1 VRFAAEA
8 VFAFV
13 MVFQTNF
20 NDLGNQATQ
29 RGDFTEALA
38 DYTHA
43 IEQSPELP
51 EPLYNRAL
59 TYSRLHRD
67 REALNDALASIRV
80 APLFADGF
88 ALSARLYRDAGNLD
102 AADRSIERARLL
114 KPDRTAYRV
123 LAAEIRERENRIA
136 DAATLLATVIAMD
149 PSDSDSTYNL
159 ARLRIDQH
167 RATEALPLLQ
177 RYVQLVPNSSD
188 VTTLVAEIFLNA
200 NRPIDA
206 LDWLD
211 HHPTKNESAVDD
223 RARALLML
231 GKKEAAAAL
240 LAENSTIVTPY
251 RERVRGDLELRA
263 GDCSAAE
270 MHYAAAS
277 ANLKPST
284 AATRDEHFFFWRNF
298 AVANICANHARQAIT
313 ALDNALAIE
322 PSDALALRYRADARR
337 TSGDIL
343 GAIGDATQAL
353 ALDPTNA
360 TLLMMLGVDEY
371 RVGNHTQGR
380 AHYKHGCALL
390 AISETASRQT
400 CALQLSKMR

>member
-1 VRFAAEA
+1 
-8 VFAFV
+8 
-13 MVFQTNF
+13 MGFQTNF

-51 EPLYNRAL
+51 QPLYNRAL

-67 REALNDALASIRV
+67 REALDDALASIRV
-80 APLFADGF
+80 APPFADGF
-88 ALSARLYRDAGNLD
+88 ALCARLYRDAGNLD

-114 KPDRTAYRV
+114 RPDRAAYRV
-123 LAAEIRERENRIA
+123 LAADIRERENRIA
-136 DAATLLATVIAMD
+136 DAATLLATVLTVD

-159 ARLRIDQH
+159 ARLRIGQH
-167 RATEALPLLQ
+167 RDAEALPLLQ
-177 RYVQLVPNSSD
+177 RYVQLVPTSTD
-188 VTTLVAEIFLNA
+188 VSTVITEIFLNA
-200 NRPIDA
+200 NRPIEA

-211 HHPTKNESAVDD
+211 RHPTKNESAIDD

-231 GKKEAAAAL
+231 GKRAEAAAL
-240 LAENSTIVTPY
+240 LAENPRIVSPY
-251 RERVRGDLELRA
+251 REHVRGDLELRA
-263 GDCSAAE
+263 GDCPAAE
-270 MHYAAAS
+270 THYAAAS

-284 AATRDEHFFFWRNF
+284 AATRDERFFFWRNF

-337 TSGDIL
+337 ISGDIP

-371 RVGNHTQGR
+371 RTGKHARGT
-380 AHYKHGCALL
+380 AHYRLGCALL